1 MQTRRD
7 ELDTLLG
14 LGVLFFLFFFLA
26 QVPDGGEMWSPGI
39 MHTVELS
46 KSFFVFGLAPLFFFF
61 NSREA

>member
-1 MQTRRD
+1 MSW
-7 ELDTLLG
+7 TLLS
-14 LGVLFFLFFFLA
+14 LGVLFFLFFFFLA

-39 MHTVELS
+39 THTIELS

>member
-14 LGVLFFLFFFLA
+14 LGVFFFFFLFWPKY
-26 QVPDGGEMWSPGI
+26 QVGGETWSPGI

-46 KSFFVFGLAPLFFFF
+46 KSFFF
-61 NSREA
+61 